1 MDSARRFVKLRS
13 PALSPAPAHP
23 EPPLIK
29 LIGTHASPFVRKVRV
44 VAAEKRV
51 ELAFEQDNPWK
62 PETGVPNANPLG
74 KVPALILEDGTAL
87 FDSRVIVEFLDHA
100 SPISKLIPADHRE
113 RIEVRRWEALA
124 DGVLDAGIAVRLE
137 NQRAAHLRS
146 EDWIARQKAKVA
158 RGIGA
163 MNAGLEGRTWCA
175 GNGYSLA
182 DVAVGCCMGWL
193 DFRFPDLGWREGH
206 PNLERHLAKL
216 GERPSFADTAPR
228 E

>member
-1 MDSARRFVKLRS
+1 M
-13 PALSPAPAHP
+13 
-23 EPPLIK
+23 K
-29 LIGTHASPFVRKVRV
+29 LIGTHTSPFVRKVRV

-51 ELAFEQDNPWK
+51 EYSLEVDNPWQA
-62 PETGVPNANPLG
+62 ETGVPAANPLG
-74 KVPALILEDGTAL
+74 KVPVLILEDGTTL

-124 DGVLDAGIAVRLE
+124 DGVLEAGITVRLE

-146 EDWIARQKAKVA
+146 ADWIARHHDKVA
-158 RGIGA
+158 RGIDA
-163 MNAGLEGRTWCA
+163 MDAALEGRNWCA

-193 DFRFPDLGWREGH
+193 DFRFADLGWRAAH
-206 PNLERHLAKL
+206 PNLERLVAKL
-216 GERPSFADTAPR
+216 GERPSFADSVPH

>member
-1 MDSARRFVKLRS
+1 M
-13 PALSPAPAHP
+13 
-23 EPPLIK
+23 IK
-29 LIGTHASPFVRKVRV
+29 IIGTHASPFARKVRI

-74 KVPALILEDGTAL
+74 KVPVLILEDGTAL

-146 EDWIARQKAKVA
+146 EDWIARQKGKVA
-158 RGIGA
+158 RGITA

-175 GNGYSLA
+175 GSGYSLA

-193 DFRFPDLGWREGH
+193 DFRFPDLGWRAEH
-206 PNLERHLAKL
+206 PHLDRLMTKLAERA
-216 GERPSFADTAPR
+216 SFTDTLPR